1 MSIGVPGLNSVR
13 NHFFL
18 LREDDDWCTG
28 TQFCHESYFFNCGRQ
43 TIGVPGLNSIM
54 NHIFFIVGGRQLLY
68 RDSFLN
74 ESYIFYAIH
83 FYCGRMTIGVPGLV
97 LIFWHDDRFI
107 AGDKRLV
114 YRDSTFSLGFSH
126 ELFLSKGVE
135 GM

>member
-1 MSIGVPGLNSVR
+1 MIFIADGLGSVYQDSAR
-13 NHFFL
+13 FNLLVANHF
-18 LREDDDWCTG
+18 
-28 TQFCHESYFFNCGRQ
+28 YCGRQ

-54 NHIFFIVGGRQLLY
+54 KHFFFIVGGRQLLY

-97 LIFWHDDRFI
+97 LIFWYEDRFI

-114 YRDSTFSLGFSH
+114 YRDSTCS
-126 ELFLSKGVE
+126 
-135 GM
+135 